1 MIICSKSETT
11 ATGVILIPNTTIN
24 PANLSS
30 GQLVIACNINTPTAN
45 QPLYIQTAQG
55 NAPVLCKY
63 GNNILANQ
71 VNKRVPYPIAF
82 GNQNAEYTTGQFV
95 IQSCACLNGRE
106 PETTTA
112 ISL

>member
-11 ATGVILIPNTTIN
+11 DTSVILIPNEAIN
-24 PANLSS
+24 PSNISCGRLI
-30 GQLVIACNINTPTAN
+30 IACNINTPTAN
-45 QPLYIQTAQG
+45 LPLYIQTLQG

-82 GNQNAEYTTGQFV
+82 GNQNSAYADGQFV
-95 IQSCACLNGRE
+95 IQSCACLNSRE
-106 PETTTA
+106 PETQAT
-112 ISL
+112 SL